1 MVGYGHPGASWGLWT
16 GIIGRILGISAN
28 PIGFAGVIRL
38 AQEYQHQAERAGQ
51 QWQHAAQNGFEAAV
65 RSWEEFNKGWTSIAA
80 ELRDYS
86 KNAFEDATNAWGRV
100 LSARTLPDVV
110 EAQSEYARKS
120 YEKQIAQATKLGQ
133 NVRRSLRERLQES

>member
-28 PIGFAGVIRL
+28 PIG
-38 AQEYQHQAERAGQ
+38 
-51 QWQHAAQNGFEAAV
+51 
-65 RSWEEFNKGWTSIAA
+65 
-80 ELRDYS
+80 
-86 KNAFEDATNAWGRV
+86 
-100 LSARTLPDVV
+100 TLPDVV

>member
-1 MVGYGHPGASWGLWT
+1 MTEGVKRVAEEAKRT
-16 GIIGRILGISAN
+16 GQQSQRQAERLG
-28 PIGFAGVIRL
+28 
-38 AQEYQHQAERAGQ
+38 QEYQHQAERAGQ

-65 RSWEEFNKGWTSIAA
+65 RSWEEFNKGRTSIAA

-110 EAQSEYARKS
+110 EAQSEYTRKS
-120 YEKQIAQATKLGQ
+120 YEKHIAQATKLGKMYVGLFE
-133 NVRRSLRERLQES
+133 NAYRRVEQTFRS